1 MLRLKVK
8 EKMENKK
15 YRYPANTQLS
25 EEEKSMLDNMLDDE
39 KEKVK
44 KILSED
50 AANKAVT
57 PAAFMRSLIVNE
69 YKRRCRKYKQ
79 SNNGKAS

>member
-25 EEEKSMLDNMLDDE
+25 EEEKSMLDNMLEAE

-44 KILSED
+44 KILSEE

-69 YKRRCRKYKQ
+69 YKRRSRQLKQ
-79 SNNGKAS
+79 SVKKQ